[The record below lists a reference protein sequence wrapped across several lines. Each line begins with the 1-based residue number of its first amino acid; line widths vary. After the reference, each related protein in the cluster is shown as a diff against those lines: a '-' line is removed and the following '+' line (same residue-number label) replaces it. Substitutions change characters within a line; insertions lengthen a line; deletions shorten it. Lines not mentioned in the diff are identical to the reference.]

1 MTEDDWDSIT
11 REVVSHFTALK
22 ERTPLYMVCLNW
34 NLVSKNFSD
43 DEGWMKWSNDGDNIT
58 AQFMEDEAVFII
70 FSRLGIHHMIYNPSK
85 KPKVKRILA
94 VDELYEFKLIK
105 TGEDEFEMQIE
116 RDKDLILGKVRMK
129 DSVTLHFDPVQWQ
142 YIELRRHMI
151 IGRDLVQKEVEK
163 KIRKK
168 KKKEKEPRKLS
179 AKVPTVIKA
188 TSIQRDEM
196 LKSKAHELIKP
207 HVEIVDDYEESI
219 KSAESDIR
227 ALRKREHK
235 KLAKDALDRM
245 KEDLAVI
252 RRCDRDVAKRNKRV
266 KNLRKE
272 KRRLKGVALK
282 KMDRQVKMDELDR
295 KISMIDRMNEKE
307 LMIKTQKV
315 TEFCGL
321 REAILAIRAKEQSL
335 DGDDINRLIE
345 KALMSDAQI
354 DDLEEKQKKL
364 DSYKK

>member
-1 MTEDDWDSIT
+1 MAEDDWDGIT

-34 NLVSKNFSD
+34 NLVSKDFLD

-58 AQFMEDEAVFII
+58 AQFLEDEAVFII
-70 FSRLGIHHMIYNPSK
+70 FSRLGVHQMVYSPSK
-85 KPKVKRILA
+85 KPRVKRILA
-94 VDELYEFKLIK
+94 VDELYDFKLIK

-116 RDKDLILGKVRMK
+116 RDRDLILGKVRMK
-129 DSVTLHFDPVQWQ
+129 DTVTLHFEPVQWQ

-168 KKKEKEPRKLS
+168 KKGKGTRKIS
-179 AKVPTVIKA
+179 AQVPTVIKA
-188 TSIQRDEM
+188 TNSQRDEM
-196 LKSKAHELIKP
+196 LKRKAHELIKP

-227 ALRKREHK
+227 ALKKREHK
-235 KLAKDALDRM
+235 RLAKDALERM
-245 KEDLAVI
+245 RDDLVVI
-252 RRCDRDVAKRNKRV
+252 RRCDRDVATRNRRV

-282 KMDRQVKMDELDR
+282 KMDRKVKMDELDR
-295 KISMIDRMNEKE
+295 KIAMIDRMNEKE

-335 DGDDINRLIE
+335 DSDDINRLIE
-345 KALMSDAQI
+345 KAMMSDAQI
-354 DDLEEKQKKL
+354 KDLEEKQKKL